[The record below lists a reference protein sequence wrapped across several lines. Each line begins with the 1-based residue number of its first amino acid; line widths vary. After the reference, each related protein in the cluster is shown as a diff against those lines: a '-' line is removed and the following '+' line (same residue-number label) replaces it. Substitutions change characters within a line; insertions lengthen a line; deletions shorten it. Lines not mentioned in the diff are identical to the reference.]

1 MSMPF
6 FKGAIFS
13 DWSKSITL
21 VKITESI
28 VNFEKQTVKQ
38 PITFKG
44 VIQPLKAQELQAKPL
59 DMRSYKWLQIHTT
72 TKLALTDGEQIIYN
86 GMTHKILGVYDYMCN
101 GFYEYHCVEVLSDS

>member
-1 MSMPF
+1 MSMPRF
-6 FKGAIFS
+6 RSAIFS
-13 DWSKSITL
+13 RWSKSITL

-72 TKLALTDGEQIIYN
+72 TQLALSDSEQIIYN
-86 GMTHKILGVYDYMCN
+86 GITYKILGVYDYMLN

>member
-1 MSMPF
+1 MPF
-6 FKGAIFS
+6 FKGVTFS

-44 VIQPLKAQELQAKPL
+44 VIQPLKAQALQAKPL
-59 DMRSYKWLQIHTT
+59 YMRSYKWQQIHTT
-72 TKLALTDGEQIIYN
+72 TQLALTDGDQIIYT
-86 GMTHKILGVYDYMCN
+86 GITYKIDGVYDYMLN